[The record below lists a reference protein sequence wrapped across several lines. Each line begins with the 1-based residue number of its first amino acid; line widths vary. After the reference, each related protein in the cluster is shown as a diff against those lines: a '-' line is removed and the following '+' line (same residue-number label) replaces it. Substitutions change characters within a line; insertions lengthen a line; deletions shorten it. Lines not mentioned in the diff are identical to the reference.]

1 MNLIR
6 LSIDD
11 SPDLQDYLRKK
22 EIGDSCTATVVATID
37 RVTDTEATLSIKS
50 FMFKRKPGDGKPE
63 ALSDGDDLPE
73 SDPADMFI
81 KDSDEGGQDEAEE
94 NY

>member
-37 RVTDTEATLSIKS
+37 RVTDSEATLSIKS
-50 FMFKRKPGDGKPE
+50 FMFKRKAGDKNT
-63 ALSDGDDLPE
+63 LSEGDDLPE

-81 KDSDEGGQDEAEE
+81 KDSDEDEDEAEE

>member
-6 LSIDD
+6 LSIDE
-11 SPDLQDYLRKK
+11 SPDLQGYLRKK
-22 EIGDSCTATVVATID
+22 EIGDSCSATVVATID
-37 RVTDTEATLSIKS
+37 RVTDDEATLSIKS
-50 FMFKRKPGDGKPE
+50 FMFKRGQSKA

-81 KDSDEGGQDEAEE
+81 KDEEKTEEKDGEGLP